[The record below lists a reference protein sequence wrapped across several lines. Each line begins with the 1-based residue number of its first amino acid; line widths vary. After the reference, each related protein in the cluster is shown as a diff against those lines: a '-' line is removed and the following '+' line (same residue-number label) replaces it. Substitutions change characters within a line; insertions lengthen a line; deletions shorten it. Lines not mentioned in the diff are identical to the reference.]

1 MNLLAFDISTERLS
15 VAVQAAAQPATV
27 WQHEGAGGA
36 LSSASLIPCIEALM
50 ARAGLDFGQLQAIV
64 FGRGPGSFTGLRSA
78 CAVAQGLAWGAGLPV
93 LPVDTLLAVAEDAR
107 FQQASGPMGQAP
119 ACRVWALLDARM
131 DQIYAGCYQFSRGLW
146 RTHVAPA
153 LLRSEQLSPEP
164 GCLMAGNVF
173 AAYGQRL
180 PAGPRLLAWPSAT
193 ALLRLA
199 PALLAAG
206 GAGPADQALP
216 SYIRDDVAQ
225 TMLQRAARNLR

>member
-1 MNLLAFDISTERLS
+1 MYKR
-15 VAVQAAAQPATV
+15 
-27 WQHEGAGGA
+27 
-36 LSSASLIPCIEALM
+36 
-50 ARAGLDFGQLQAIV
+50 
-64 FGRGPGSFTGLRSA
+64 
-78 CAVAQGLAWGAGLPV
+78 
-93 LPVDTLLAVAEDAR
+93 
-107 FQQASGPMGQAP
+107 QAP

-146 RTHVAPA
+146 QTHVVPA
-153 LLRSEQLSPEP
+153 LLRPEQLRPEP

>member
-50 ARAGLDFGQLQAIV
+50 AQAGLDFGQLQAIV
-64 FGRGPGSFTGLRSA
+64 F
-78 CAVAQGLAWGAGLPV
+78 QGLAWGAGLPV

-107 FQQASGPMGQAP
+107 FQQASVSIGQAP

-146 RTHVAPA
+146 QTHVAPA
-153 LLRSEQLSPEP
+153 LLQPEQLSPEP

-206 GAGPADQALP
+206 GARPADQALP

>member
-1 MNLLAFDISTERLS
+1 MSANHSHVQFLVER
-15 VAVQAAAQPATV
+15 V
-27 WQHEGAGGA
+27 
-36 LSSASLIPCIEALM
+36 
-50 ARAGLDFGQLQAIV
+50 
-64 FGRGPGSFTGLRSA
+64 
-78 CAVAQGLAWGAGLPV
+78 
-93 LPVDTLLAVAEDAR
+93 AR
-107 FQQASGPMGQAP
+107 FADIDT
-119 ACRVWALLDARM
+119 RRLTR
-131 DQIYAGCYQFSRGLW
+131 I
-146 RTHVAPA
+146 
-153 LLRSEQLSPEP
+153 LRDKGAQD